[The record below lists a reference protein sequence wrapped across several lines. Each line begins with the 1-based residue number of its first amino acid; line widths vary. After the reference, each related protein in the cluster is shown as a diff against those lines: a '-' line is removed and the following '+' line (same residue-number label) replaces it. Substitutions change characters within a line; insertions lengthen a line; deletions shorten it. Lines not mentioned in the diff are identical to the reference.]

1 MSNVADFSQ
10 IPPFRE
16 SIAKKPGGISEH
28 FAIIGRISW

>member
-1 MSNVADFSQ
+1 MDIAVLD
-10 IPPFRE
+10 E